1 MVPTKNRI
9 SNSSKRA
16 ELKEFLYIL
25 KTEWLKPCLT
35 TVLFL
40 FIFLILNSE
49 ILNLFN
55 WLVVPILSAVN
66 EGIIASIV
74 FSILFIGISVYW
86 YNLFRQWYYV
96 KPLPILTCMLLCCIY
111 WYYRTFTTNYTI
123 WMPDRQGQGKRC
135 QQLSA
140 LRHRSRCKP
149 ATPVET

>member
-49 ILNLFN
+49 IMDLFN
-55 WLVVPILSAVN
+55 WLVVPILSTVN

-74 FSILFIGISVYW
+74 FSFLFISISVYW
-86 YNLFRQWYYV
+86 YNRFRQWYYV

-111 WYYRTFTTNYTI
+111 WYISVPLKSGSVKY
-123 WMPDRQGQGKRC
+123 
-135 QQLSA
+135 
-140 LRHRSRCKP
+140 
-149 ATPVET
+149 

>member
-25 KTEWLKPCLT
+25 KTESLKPCLT

-86 YNLFRQWYYV
+86 YNLFR
-96 KPLPILTCMLLCCIY
+96 
-111 WYYRTFTTNYTI
+111 
-123 WMPDRQGQGKRC
+123 
-135 QQLSA
+135 
-140 LRHRSRCKP
+140 
-149 ATPVET
+149 